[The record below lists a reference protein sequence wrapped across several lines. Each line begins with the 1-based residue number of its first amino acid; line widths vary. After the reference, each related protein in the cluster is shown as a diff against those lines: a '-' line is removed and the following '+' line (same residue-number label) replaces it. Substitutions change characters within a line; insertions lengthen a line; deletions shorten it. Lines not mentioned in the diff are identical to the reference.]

1 MFTPQDLAD
10 VGVLIQGVAA
20 ARNTYFRGTNPRC
33 DFANRA
39 RHIQCSA
46 AGRATEGGA
55 DAIRAI
61 DDMIAMASRS
71 C

>member
-1 MFTPQDLAD
+1 MFTPQDLLD
-10 VGVLIQGVAA
+10 VGVLIQGTAA
-20 ARNTYFRGTNPRC
+20 GSTHFRGTNPRC

-55 DAIRAI
+55 DVIRAL
-61 DDMIAMASRS
+61 DTEIATALRSR
-71 C
+71 